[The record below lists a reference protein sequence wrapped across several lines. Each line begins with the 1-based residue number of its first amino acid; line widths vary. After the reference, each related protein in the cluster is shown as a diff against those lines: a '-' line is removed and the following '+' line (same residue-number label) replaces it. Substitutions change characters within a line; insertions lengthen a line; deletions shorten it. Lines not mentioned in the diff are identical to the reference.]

1 MNEMTQTTID
11 VGKAAAALPFQA
23 GETMTHRGIS
33 VTPLFPL
40 NDPVCAYI
48 SLADAV
54 AKGVTVTEVDEEGDV
69 GEIIVKNP
77 TPHRVLLY
85 DGEEVAG
92 AKQDRIINVSV
103 LVAAG
108 AEVSVPVSC
117 IEVGRWRHE
126 SQQFRAAG
134 RTPATEVRRAKAL
147 HLEMEPME
155 RGAAQSAVWDAV
167 ARKEDQH
174 GFESGTSKHGDLIE
188 HERTKLDDLARAF
201 ALQPGQC
208 GMVLGAD
215 GRVVCMDAVSRPDV
229 FAALHGPLL
238 TGYMLD
244 AMHALD
250 GTPAPDDAAAAFMT
264 AVARADRRPRAAAGL
279 GTDVRLGAQGVV
291 GSALE
296 LGGETIQLTAFRRE
310 GDDLPWAASDDHQ
323 RIARPSR
330 RRR

>member
-1 MNEMTQTTID
+1 MTQTTID
-11 VGKAAAALPFQA
+11 ASTTEAALPFQA
-23 GETMTHRGIS
+23 GETVTHRGIS
-33 VTPLFPL
+33 VTPLFPMR
-40 NDPVCAYI
+40 NPECTYI

-54 AKGVTVTEVDEEGDV
+54 AKGFTVTEVDEEGDV
-69 GEIIVKNP
+69 GEIVVHNP
-77 TPHRVLLY
+77 TGSRVLLY
-85 DGEEVAG
+85 DGEEIAG

-103 LVAAG
+103 LVGVGEEFA
-108 AEVSVPVSC
+108 VPVSC
-117 IEVGRWRHE
+117 IEMGRWERE
-126 SQQFRAAG
+126 SDAFRPAM

-147 HLEMEPME
+147 NLELDPME
-155 RGAAQSAVWDAV
+155 GGAAQSAVWDAV
-167 ARKEDQH
+167 SMKERQH

-188 HERTKLDDLARAF
+188 HERGKLDDLARAF
-201 ALQPGQC
+201 PLQPGQC

-215 GRVVCMDAVSRPDV
+215 GKVVCMDAVSRPDV
-229 FAALHGPLL
+229 FATLHGPLL

-264 AVARADRRPRAAAGL
+264 VVERAERRPRQAAGL
-279 GTDVRLGAQGVV
+279 GTDVRLGSPDVV

-296 LGGETIQLTAFRRE
+296 LDGETIQLTAFRRE
-310 GDDLPWAASDDHQ
+310 SDDLPWAASQNHQ

>member
-1 MNEMTQTTID
+1 MTTDT
-11 VGKAAAALPFQA
+11 KTEAALPFQA
-23 GETMTHRGIS
+23 GDTVTHRGIS
-33 VTPLFPL
+33 VTPLFPMH
-40 NDPVCAYI
+40 DPSCAYI

-54 AKGVTVTEVDEEGDV
+54 AKGLSVTEVDEAGDV
-69 GEIIVKNP
+69 GEIVVTNP
-77 TPHRVLLY
+77 TSHRVLLY
-85 DGEEVAG
+85 DGEEIAG

-103 LVAAG
+103 LVEAG
-108 AEVSVPVSC
+108 AQVPVPVSC
-117 IEVGRWRHE
+117 IEVGRWRRETHE
-126 SQQFRAAG
+126 FRPAL

-147 HLEMEPME
+147 HLEIAPME

-167 ARKEDQH
+167 ARKEMQH

-201 ALQPGQC
+201 PLQPGQC

-215 GRVVCMDAVSRPDV
+215 GKVVCMDAVSRPDV
-229 FAALHGPLL
+229 FATLHGPLL

-250 GTPAPDDAAAAFMT
+250 GTPAPDDAVGAFLT
-264 AVARADRRPRAAAGL
+264 AVASAGRRPSAAAGL
-279 GTDVRLGAQGVV
+279 GTDVRLAAESVV

-296 LGGETIQLTAFRRE
+296 LEGETIQLTAFRRE
-310 GDDLPWAASDDHQ
+310 PEELPGTIGAPAR

-330 RRR
+330 RRI